1 MNCYEDL
8 KDKKV
13 LVTGASRGIGAGI
26 VKAFSQAGAKVFLHY
41 RTDQNLAEKIASEL
55 PGEVHLFR
63 ADLGKAEE
71 LEALFWAV
79 KAEFG
84 TLDAAV
90 NNAGVVLPAL
100 APEEITDEYYHR
112 LADVNIRGTLFC
124 CLREIALM
132 RKSGGSIINIGS
144 VHQDTTVPGWTL
156 YAMSKGA
163 IHGMTGQLAIQEGKN
178 GIRVNNIL
186 PGYIDVDKEPVD
198 EAVNLSIPVRR
209 AGVPADI
216 AECALFLASARSGFI
231 NGADITVDGGVS
243 RKLARTVNVF

>member
-1 MNCYEDL
+1 MSCYEDL

-13 LVTGASRGIGAGI
+13 LVTGASRGIGAG
-26 VKAFSQAGAKVFLHY
+26 VVRAFSEAGAKVFLHY
-41 RTDQNLAEKIASEL
+41 RSDRALAEKIASEL

-71 LEALFWAV
+71 LEALFEAI
-79 KAEFG
+79 KEKFG

-100 APEEITDEYYHR
+100 APEEITDEYYHQ

-124 CLREIALM
+124 CPREIALM
-132 RKSGGSIINIGS
+132 RGKGGSIINIGS

-186 PGYIDVDKEPVD
+186 PGYIDVDKDPVD
-198 EAVNLSIPVRR
+198 EAVNMSIPVRR
-209 AGVPADI
+209 VGMPADI
-216 AECALFLASARSGFI
+216 AGCALFLASEKSGFI

>member
-41 RTDQNLAEKIASEL
+41 RSDRQLAEKVASEL

-63 ADLGKAEE
+63 ADLGNAGE
-71 LEALFWAV
+71 LEALFDAV

-216 AECALFLASARSGFI
+216 AECALFLASERSAFI

>member
-1 MNCYEDL
+1 
-8 KDKKV
+8 
-13 LVTGASRGIGAGI
+13 
-26 VKAFSQAGAKVFLHY
+26 
-41 RTDQNLAEKIASEL
+41 
-55 PGEVHLFR
+55 
-63 ADLGKAEE
+63 
-71 LEALFWAV
+71 
-79 KAEFG
+79 
-84 TLDAAV
+84 
-90 NNAGVVLPAL
+90 
-100 APEEITDEYYHR
+100 
-112 LADVNIRGTLFC
+112 
-124 CLREIALM
+124 M